1 MAVKKKTKKSTKT
14 KVNKKSK
21 VNSKIKNSESKIN
34 SNANLKIK
42 IENIID
48 NKSIINNLD
57 KTSENNYKKFIL
69 PLLLVV
75 VLIVIGYVAFFQNN
89 YTFEIESNGIMY
101 YSNDYTPLTFFQD
114 FKQNQTVYVSPIA
127 SENGMSNLTVNAMNL
142 WLVVLA
148 GNKINPVQLIR
159 MENDGELI
167 QCYTNDGNVNV
178 SRELTVDECK
188 AILNNPENA
197 KVLINFGENNEV
209 FLEKNKIIIN
219 SEKVEVVSQ
228 VNLFVLKKGFSN
240 AEEIIYNVNTGIS
253 NIG

>member
-1 MAVKKKTKKSTKT
+1 
-14 KVNKKSK
+14 
-21 VNSKIKNSESKIN
+21 
-34 SNANLKIK
+34 
-42 IENIID
+42 
-48 NKSIINNLD
+48 
-57 KTSENNYKKFIL
+57 
-69 PLLLVV
+69 
-75 VLIVIGYVAFFQNN
+75 
-89 YTFEIESNGIMY
+89 
-101 YSNDYTPLTFFQD
+101 
-114 FKQNQTVYVSPIA
+114 
-127 SENGMSNLTVNAMNL
+127 MNL